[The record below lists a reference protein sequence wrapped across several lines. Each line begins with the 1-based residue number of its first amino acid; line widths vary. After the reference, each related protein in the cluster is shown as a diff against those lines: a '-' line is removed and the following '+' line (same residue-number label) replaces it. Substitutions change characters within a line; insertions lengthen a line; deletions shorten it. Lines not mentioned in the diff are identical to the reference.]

1 MPLFATHLPAT
12 NFLTNDAP
20 VHMSSHSF
28 HRLSD
33 VSLTSPTSTM
43 AWFGHAA
50 VTVTA
55 GPHQYLCVGAPFYK
69 TPNTTNVVGAVYL
82 YQLTTATTAP
92 QATLVGTI
100 VGTEH
105 LAQFGHGLTLLHN
118 NTLLAVSAPDAGS
131 GSTGSTVCDCA

>member
-1 MPLFATHLPAT
+1 
-12 NFLTNDAP
+12 
-20 VHMSSHSF
+20 
-28 HRLSD
+28 
-33 VSLTSPTSTM
+33 M

-50 VTVTA
+50 VTITA

-69 TPNTTNVVGAVYL
+69 TPNTPDVVGAVYL
-82 YQLTTATTAP
+82 YHWTTATTAT

-131 GSTGSTVCDCA
+131 GSTGSTVRDCA